1 MSSQG
6 VKMVVL
12 CEDSQHRVFIYRLL
26 KAFGLHRRLR
36 MEVAQEGEGAADQ
49 WVREKYPDEVAV
61 CRRSTMAV
69 GLVTAIDADENSVRF
84 RYRQLDKE
92 LDANDL
98 DQRRNDEQI
107 CLLVPKRNIETWI
120 YALLGEEVNERDG
133 YPKLEK
139 ESECQPAVEKLVDY
153 LRHGVPNDLIP
164 SLKRGCREL
173 NNRLPE

>member
-1 MSSQG
+1 MSSQN

-49 WVREKYPDEVAV
+49 WVRERYPDEVAV
-61 CRRSTMAV
+61 HRRSTMAV
-69 GLVTAIDADENSVRF
+69 GLVTAIDADKNSVRF
-84 RYRQLDKE
+84 RYQQLNEE

-98 DQRRNDEQI
+98 EHRKRDEQI

-120 YALLGEEVNERDG
+120 YALLGNEVNEEDA

-139 ESECQPAVEKLVDY
+139 ESECQPAVERLVDY
-153 LRHGVPNDLIP
+153 LRHGWPEDLIP
-164 SLKRGCREL
+164 SLERGCREL
-173 NNRLPE
+173 DFRLPR